1 MAGDCCKC
9 MFPVT
14 DMNEGDEIIKGENP
28 NLYRVKLRFCRP
40 LFDLYIHV

>member
-1 MAGDCCKC
+1 MAGDFCKR
-9 MFPVT
+9 MSPVT

-40 LFDLYIHV
+40 LFELNI